1 MSYGRDRDRATRGVG
16 AIAAADHSRARQ
28 HGRSMQGR
36 ATMARD
42 RAMAAITRGALGRVP
57 MADVAQ
63 TYVPVVN
70 LRLPALTAPIGKI
83 VPASATT
90 STPIV
95 SPPPAP
101 VPPPPPAPP
110 PLPSDTV
117 HIGGGGSAG
126 SPGRATAGVS
136 MGPAP
141 VVAVPPMPDLPPI
154 PDLPVPTA
162 APTPD
167 NTLRN
172 AILIGGAAVAAWLYF
187 RRRPT

>member
-28 HGRSMQGR
+28 HARSLQGR

-42 RAMAAITRGALGRVP
+42 RAMAAITHGALGRVP

-63 TYVPVVN
+63 TYVPIVN

-83 VPASATT
+83 VPTSATT
-90 STPIV
+90 SSPIV
-95 SPPPAP
+95 SPPP
-101 VPPPPPAPP
+101 PPPPAPAP
-110 PLPSDTV
+110 PPPPPSDPV
-117 HIGGGGSAG
+117 LIGGG
-126 SPGRATAGVS
+126 SPGKMTTGVS

-154 PDLPVPTA
+154 PDLPVPTSSPA
-162 APTPD
+162 PD

-172 AILIGGAAVAAWLYF
+172 VIMVGGAAVAAWLYF
-187 RRRPT
+187 RRRDS

>member
-63 TYVPVVN
+63 TYVPVVT

-83 VPASATT
+83 VPTSATT
-90 STPIV
+90 STPIISPPPPPPPTP

-101 VPPPPPAPP
+101 APP
-110 PLPSDTV
+110 QPSDPV
-117 HIGGGGSAG
+117 LIGGGGS
-126 SPGRATAGVS
+126 PGRMTTGVS

-141 VVAVPPMPDLPPI
+141 VLAMPPI
-154 PDLPVPTA
+154 PDLPPLPDLPAAPPTA
-162 APTPD
+162 PD

-172 AILIGGAAVAAWLYF
+172 VILVGGAAVAAWLYF

>member
-16 AIAAADHSRARQ
+16 AIAAADHSRARR
-28 HGRSMQGR
+28 HARSMQGR

-42 RAMAAITRGALGRVP
+42 RAMAAITHGALGRVP

-83 VPASATT
+83 VPSSATT

-95 SPPPAP
+95 SPPPPP
-101 VPPPPPAPP
+101 VSPPPPAPP
-110 PLPSDTV
+110 PPPADPVLLS
-117 HIGGGGSAG
+117 GGGGA
-126 SPGRATAGVS
+126 SPGPMTTGVS
-136 MGPAP
+136 MGPSP
-141 VVAVPPMPDLPPI
+141 VIALPPMPDLPTL
-154 PDLPVPTA
+154 PDLPVAPT
-162 APTPD
+162 TPD

-172 AILIGGAAVAAWLYF
+172 VILVGGAAVAAWLYF
-187 RRRPT
+187 RRRAS